1 MSMAL
6 AKINPQNELGDIISK
21 PWGEFNT
28 FQVINHKVFIIFA
41 QRVAKKWWDKFISM
55 ALAKI
60 NPQNELGD
68 IISEPH
74 EKLNSFRRII
84 QIV

>member
-1 MSMAL
+1 MSWE
-6 AKINPQNELGDIISK
+6 ISFQNLVLQFPRYKSNCFHESFL
-21 PWGEFNT
+21 PERL
-28 FQVINHKVFIIFA
+28 
-41 QRVAKKWWDKFISM
+41 QRNGGSKFISM

-60 NPQNELGD
+60 NPQNELED
-68 IISEPH
+68 IISDPH